1 MIQQI
6 FDEQD
11 LPIDDLQKIGL
22 IQDGG
27 LVLDREDI
35 DALLSGRRT
44 SMLRFENL
52 SFDGFNIPALDAKIS
67 LKPGSDGNLELM
79 LHPIYKKA
87 EHPAWLSDLEA
98 EKLEKGEAINLEKMI
113 FDDEGKL
120 KDVLVEFDKETNE
133 FIVTD
138 TEKVQAPDK
147 VNNEPLTAEQKERFR
162 KGKEVELADGTKFQ
176 FSATDQ
182 KGIRSNR
189 LQLIASIIID
199 GGISFVLYKALTAM
213 FGHKQDKSPEVNNSK
228 GFKAGFKKME
238 EQEQKR
244 GMGTEEQP
252 KGEYSRGYNRSGS
265 SR

>member
-1 MIQQI
+1 MIKL

-11 LPIDDLQKIGL
+11 LPMEDLLKVGL

-35 DALLSGRRT
+35 DALLSGRPT

-52 SFDGFNIPALDAKIS
+52 SFDGFNIAALDAKIS
-67 LKPGSDGNLELM
+67 LKPGSNGELELM

-87 EHPAWLSDLEA
+87 LYPAWLSDTEA
-98 EKLEKGEAINLEKMI
+98 EKLEKGEAVNLEKMI
-113 FDDEGKL
+113 LDDENEL

-138 TEKVQAPDK
+138 IEKVLAPHK
-147 VNNEPLTAEQKERFR
+147 VNNEPLTPEQKERFR
-162 KGKEVELADGTKFQ
+162 KGKEVELADGAKFQ
-176 FSATDQ
+176 FSATEP
-182 KGIRSNR
+182 KGLRSNR

-199 GGISFVLYKALTAM
+199 GGISFVLYKALNAM
-213 FGHKQDKSPEVNNSK
+213 IGHKQEKSAEVNNSK
-228 GFKAGFKKME
+228 GFNAAKNEMA
-238 EQEQKR
+238 EQEKR
-244 GMGTEEQP
+244 RGPGMDVGQ
-252 KGEYSRGYNRSGS
+252 KGEHTRGYSRSGT